1 MKAVLEEPQLKSR
14 RAKQNATKIEVPS
27 FFGEMGKG
35 MKIGMVNM
43 QEDDVSEWSTL
54 GETSHVYFEKVSQFF
69 NWTDL
74 FPEWIDE
81 EEETDVPSCPEI
93 PMPEF
98 AAYEGMDVIVAKLP
112 CKYPEEG
119 WGRDVLR
126 SSNDTR
132 TLNLIDTFHFYL
144 SIYLFLSHHIT
155 CGTIYTS
162 FSSIFM
168 ISL

>member
-43 QEDDVSEWSTL
+43 QEDDVSEWSTF
-54 GETSHVYFEKVSQFF
+54 GETSQVYFERVSHFF

-98 AAYEGMDVIVAKLP
+98 TAYEGMDVIVAKLP
-112 CKYPEEG
+112 CNYPKEG
-119 WGRDVLR
+119 WGRNVFR
-126 SSNDTR
+126 SSNDTS
-132 TLNLIDTFHFYL
+132 TLN
-144 SIYLFLSHHIT
+144 
-155 CGTIYTS
+155 
-162 FSSIFM
+162 
-168 ISL
+168 